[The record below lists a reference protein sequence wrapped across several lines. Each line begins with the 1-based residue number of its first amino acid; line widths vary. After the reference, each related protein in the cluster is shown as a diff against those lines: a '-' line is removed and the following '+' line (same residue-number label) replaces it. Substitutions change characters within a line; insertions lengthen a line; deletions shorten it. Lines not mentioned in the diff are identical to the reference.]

1 MENKRLSREMRK
13 LEFGQPGRKVVV
25 EENIATDEF
34 STVGE
39 GSRKQKEEWWNQEAV
54 KEVLEKCGKN
64 IITKRKASDMLGV
77 PYNYV
82 CLKVRKIENDNEINE
97 KKSKRWQHWTSSE
110 KAECKH
116 ARLVIGNGLLGT
128 YIK

>member
-64 IITKRKASDMLGV
+64 IGKLF
-77 PYNYV
+77 
-82 CLKVRKIENDNEINE
+82 
-97 KKSKRWQHWTSSE
+97 
-110 KAECKH
+110 
-116 ARLVIGNGLLGT
+116 
-128 YIK
+128 

>member
-54 KEVLEKCGKN
+54 KEVLEKC
-64 IITKRKASDMLGV
+64 ALQLCV
-77 PYNYV
+77 P
-82 CLKVRKIENDNEINE
+82 E
-97 KKSKRWQHWTSSE
+97 S
-110 KAECKH
+110 
-116 ARLVIGNGLLGT
+116 
-128 YIK
+128 